1 MSLVKKYSKEKSTC
15 KVTFSLPKE
24 AVQGG
29 KNVVLVG
36 EFNNWNPAEGIALVN
51 KKNGYETVIELTSG
65 RKYEYRYLVDGRT
78 WVNDFKADAYVPNA
92 FGTENSVVAI
102 PTAKK
107 VTAKKTT
114 AKKVTAKKTVT
125 KKATPTAKKVT
136 AKKTVTKKATPTA
149 KKVTAKKTVAKKAT
163 PTAKKVTAKKTVA
176 KKTTPA
182 KKKVV
187 AKKATKI
194 AVTKLTKI
202 EGIGPKIQ
210 TLLNKAGIKTFTDLS
225 KAKVT
230 TLRTILKD
238 AGNRFQ
244 MHDPST
250 WAKQA
255 KLAAKGNWDKLNT
268 LQDELKGGRK

>member
-1 MSLVKKYSKEKSTC
+1 MSLVKKYSKKKDTC

-51 KKNGYETVIELTSG
+51 KKSGYETVIELASG

-78 WVNDFKADAYVPNA
+78 WVNDFKADAYVPNS

-102 PTAKK
+102 PATAKK
-107 VTAKKTT
+107 VTAKKTATKKATPT

-125 KKATPTAKKVT
+125 KKTTPTAKKVT

-149 KKVTAKKTVAKKAT
+149 KKVTAKKV
-163 PTAKKVTAKKTVA
+163 VTKKTVA
-176 KKTTPA
+176 A
-182 KKKVV
+182 
-187 AKKATKI
+187 
-194 AVTKLTKI
+194 TKLTMI

-210 TLLNKAGIKTFTDLS
+210 TLLNKAGIKTFTNLS
-225 KAKVT
+225 TAKVT
-230 TLRTILKD
+230 TLKNILKD
-238 AGNRFQ
+238 AGSRFQ

-255 KLAAKGNWDKLNT
+255 KLAAKGNWDQLKT
-268 LQDELKGGRK
+268 LQDKLDGGRK

>member
-1 MSLVKKYSKEKSTC
+1 MSLVKKYSKKKDTC
-15 KVTFSLPKE
+15 KVTFTLPKE

-51 KKNGYETVIELTSG
+51 KKDGYETVIELASG

-78 WVNDFKADAYVPNA
+78 WVNDFKADAYVPNS

-107 VTAKKTT
+107 VTAKKTV
-114 AKKVTAKKTVT
+114 AKKV
-125 KKATPTAKKVT
+125 
-136 AKKTVTKKATPTA
+136 TPTA
-149 KKVTAKKTVAKKAT
+149 KKVTAKKTVAKKVT
-163 PTAKKVTAKKTVA
+163 PAAKKVTAKKTVA
-176 KKTTPA
+176 KKATPA
-182 KKKVV
+182 TKKVTAKKTV
-187 AKKATKI
+187 AKKAVRTATKVTAKKTTAKKVAAKKTI
-194 AVTKLTKI
+194 AVTKLTMI

-230 TLRTILKD
+230 VLRTILKD
-238 AGNRFQ
+238 AGSRFQ
-244 MHDPST
+244 MHNPST

-255 KLAAKGNWDKLNT
+255 KLAAKGNWDQLKK
-268 LQDELKGGRK
+268 LQDELDGGRK

>member
-1 MSLVKKYSKEKSTC
+1 MSLVKKYSKKKDTC

-51 KKNGYETVIELTSG
+51 NKKGYETVIELAAG
-65 RKYEYRYLVDGRT
+65 RKYEFRYLVDGRT
-78 WVNDFKADAYVPNA
+78 WVNDFKADAYVPNS
-92 FGTENSVVAI
+92 FGSENSVVAI
-102 PTAKK
+102 PSTTAKK
-107 VTAKKTT
+107 ATAKRTTTKKATPTAKKATAKKT
-114 AKKVTAKKTVT
+114 AT

-136 AKKTVTKKATPTA
+136 AKKTVTKK
-149 KKVTAKKTVAKKAT
+149 
-163 PTAKKVTAKKTVA
+163 
-176 KKTTPA
+176 TTPKRTTA
-182 KKKVV
+182 KKVV
-187 AKKATKI
+187 AKKAVKV
-194 AVTKLTKI
+194 AATKLTMV

-225 KAKVT
+225 TAKVT
-230 TLRTILKD
+230 TLKNILKD
-238 AGNRFQ
+238 AGSRFT

-255 KLAAKGNWDKLNT
+255 KMAAKGNWDQLKT
-268 LQDELKGGRK
+268 LQDKLKGGRK

>member
-1 MSLVKKYSKEKSTC
+1 MSLVKKYSKKKDTC
-15 KVTFSLPKE
+15 KVTFTLPKE

-51 KKNGYETVIELTSG
+51 KKNGYETVIELASG

-78 WVNDFKADAYVPNA
+78 WVNDFKADAYVPNS
-92 FGTENSVVAI
+92 FGTENSVVTVPA
-102 PTAKK
+102 
-107 VTAKKTT
+107 T

-136 AKKTVTKKATPTA
+136 AKKTATRKATPT
-149 KKVTAKKTVAKKAT
+149 KKVVTKKTVAA
-163 PTAKKVTAKKTVA
+163 
-176 KKTTPA
+176 
-182 KKKVV
+182 
-187 AKKATKI
+187 
-194 AVTKLTKI
+194 TKLTMI

-210 TLLNKAGIKTFTDLS
+210 TLLNKAGIKTFTNLS
-225 KAKVT
+225 TAKVT
-230 TLRTILKD
+230 TLKNILKD
-238 AGNRFQ
+238 AGSRFQ

-255 KLAAKGNWDKLNT
+255 KLAAKGNWDQLKT
-268 LQDELKGGRK
+268 LQDKLDGGRK

>member
-1 MSLVKKYSKEKSTC
+1 MSLVKKYSKKKDTC

-51 KKNGYETVIELTSG
+51 KKSGYETVIELTSG

-92 FGTENSVVAI
+92 FGTENSVVAV
-102 PTAKK
+102 PTTKK
-107 VTAKKTT
+107 ATKKTT

-125 KKATPTAKKVT
+125 KKARPTAKK
-136 AKKTVTKKATPTA
+136 ATT
-149 KKVTAKKTVAKKAT
+149 KKTVAKKAKT
-163 PTAKKVTAKKTVA
+163 TAKKVTTKRTATKKVTGRKTVAKRTKPTTKKVTAKRVVAKKTV
-176 KKTTPA
+176 
-182 KKKVV
+182 KV
-187 AKKATKI
+187 AA
-194 AVTKLTKI
+194 TKLTMI
-202 EGIGPKIQ
+202 EGVGPKIQ
-210 TLLNKAGIKTFTDLS
+210 TLLNKAGIKTFTNLS
-225 KAKVT
+225 TAKVT
-230 TLRTILKD
+230 KLRSILKD
-238 AGNRFQ
+238 AGSRFT

-255 KLAAKGNWDKLNT
+255 KMAAKGNWDQLKT
-268 LQDELKGGRK
+268 LQDKLKGGRK